1 MKIRLPQQLY
11 KYGIPGGEG
20 SIALPISFINV
31 IARKALVGRSNLLV
45 DLEIAS
51 SLKLLAMTG

>member
-20 SIALPISFINV
+20 SIALPISFV
-31 IARKALVGRSNLLV
+31 YRAV
-45 DLEIAS
+45 
-51 SLKLLAMTG
+51 